1 MDRDRFDEL
10 ARLCA
15 SKRSRRNALA
25 VILSSAILRHSS
37 PVLAEP
43 GGKFRS
49 NQCSPGTDSDPCNN
63 YRYPVSGQVTYERE
77 VCCNNGFCSCGGDC
91 NCGDECFQTGRDR
104 TPKGCSAVPGR
115 AGRSVARQG
124 TRRAASGNWG
134 VRRVQI
140 LAQTRSR
147 AVIAAASSPPLTA
160 TALAH
165 GRSGQQCR
173 ARNRRDDGVHVDRL
187 PDRGTSTDCLHPP
200 LFIR

>member
-10 ARLCA
+10 ARLFA

-49 NQCSPGTDSDPCNN
+49 NQCSLGTDSDPCNN

-91 NCGDECFQTGRDR
+91 NCRDACFQTGRVR
-104 TPKGCSAVPGR
+104 TPEKVFCCTEPGGTICGP
-115 AGRSVARQG
+115 AGDETCCERELECQTCADLGAGGITGSY
-124 TRRAASGNWG
+124 RR
-134 VRRVQI
+134 R
-140 LAQTRSR
+140 
-147 AVIAAASSPPLTA
+147 
-160 TALAH
+160 
-165 GRSGQQCR
+165 
-173 ARNRRDDGVHVDRL
+173 
-187 PDRGTSTDCLHPP
+187 
-200 LFIR
+200 